1 MPISVSYIVKAGI
14 RSIFSYNEVTP
25 MDDSKIIEMYLARD
39 EAAIS
44 HTKTKYGRLI
54 YSVAYRILSN
64 HPDSEECEED
74 TYMRTWE
81 SIPPTVP
88 EHLSAYLTK
97 IARNLALNL
106 IRRKGRRIEISLIYD
121 ELGDAIPD
129 TSGDITDE
137 IALRECINSFLESIT
152 PQKRRIFIG
161 RYFYMKSV
169 REIAR
174 DSETTQGNIKVQL
187 NRLRKELRDYLTER
201 GIVI

>member
-1 MPISVSYIVKAGI
+1 
-14 RSIFSYNEVTP
+14 
-25 MDDSKIIEMYLARD
+25 MDDSKIIEMYFARD

-44 HTKTKYGRLI
+44 QTKTKYGRLI
-54 YSVAYRILSN
+54 YSVAYRILAS

-81 SIPPTVP
+81 SIPPTLP
-88 EHLSAYLTK
+88 EYLSAYLTK
-97 IARNLALNL
+97 ITRNLALNI
-106 IRRKGRRIEISLIYD
+106 IRQRGRRVEITLIYD

-129 TSGDITDE
+129 GEGDITDE
-137 IALRECINSFLESIT
+137 IALRDAINGFLASIS
-152 PQKRRIFIG
+152 PQKRRIFIA

-169 REIAR
+169 KEIAR
-174 DSETTQGNIKVQL
+174 ETDTTRGAIKVQL